1 MPRVEHEIEKLTEL
15 AEERGAQVKPIC
27 ADTIVVSDWVRYKC
41 RFGCKGYAKHF
52 SCPPYV
58 PTPDETRNMLRDYET
73 ALLLRF
79 DGIPGIR
86 EFSTDDIPED
96 FHPWYKDM
104 ILWIHDTV
112 HFIEKRAFYDGFYK
126 AFGFGAYP
134 CIYCEHCVAEESEG
148 VVDESLKRLC
158 RHMDMVRPSMEACG
172 MDVFATVK
180 NAGWD
185 LTTIPCKD
193 MEYGKI
199 VHPNIV
205 SFGLVLIE

>member
-1 MPRVEHEIEKLTEL
+1 MPRVEHEIDRLTEL
-15 AEERGAQVKPIC
+15 AEERGAKVRPIS
-27 ADTIVVSDWVRYKC
+27 ADMIVVSDWVRYKC
-41 RFGCKGYAKHF
+41 RYGCKGYAKHF
-52 SCPPYV
+52 SCPPYA
-58 PTPDETRNMLRDYET
+58 PTPDETRKMLMDYET

-79 DGIPGIR
+79 DGIPGIE

-134 CIYCEHCVAEESEG
+134 CLYCEHCVAEESDG
-148 VVDESLKRLC
+148 LVDDSLKRLC

-172 MDVFATVK
+172 MDVFATAK

-185 LTTIPCKD
+185 LTTIPCRD

-205 SFGLVLIE
+205 SIGLVLLE